1 MVADARGPRKRG
13 NPLGKGVPAL
23 AAAYLSY
30 LQTLVIVTKGHYSE
44 SAASFVSAAVSMTT
58 LLTGISV
65 GLGALVVLLLALLVV
80 RWRSDAR
87 TDERVAEVVASL
99 NERMDELG
107 RELAGA
113 LARAEQESRRSHIFG
128 ELAGSIDLDEVLS
141 RTLEAA
147 GGFEEADAAL
157 VMLPEAQGGKPLV
170 ATLGLSVEEAER
182 HAITGPPDGRLAR
195 SITMAYTYPA
205 HAGEADEEGDE
216 DMIHA
221 GLAVPLP
228 GEGQPLGYLTVFT
241 RRAGHEY
248 SDEDVRQLETLAQ
261 HAGPAIENARRFRE
275 ARQLADLDALT
286 GLHNRRFFHDTL
298 ARECARAHR
307 YERRL
312 ALIVFDLDDFKDVN
326 DRIGHLAGDAVLA
339 EAAERV
345 RDVVR
350 TADFACRVGGDE
362 FAVILP
368 ESTLEDADQLY
379 RRILHAVSSRPL
391 GQAGKLYL
399 SAGVA
404 ALRPEDDP
412 VSFFKRADDALY
424 RAKEAGKGRVV
435 AANSPHLG
443 PA

>member
-1 MVADARGPRKRG
+1 
-13 NPLGKGVPAL
+13 
-23 AAAYLSY
+23 
-30 LQTLVIVTKGHYSE
+30 
-44 SAASFVSAAVSMTT
+44 MTT

-65 GLGALVVLLLALLVV
+65 GMGALVVLLLALLVV
-80 RWRSDAR
+80 RWRSDTR

-99 NERMDELG
+99 NDRMDELG

-113 LARAEQESRRSHIFG
+113 LDRAEEEGRRSRIFG

-141 RTLEAA
+141 RALEAA
-147 GGFEEADAAL
+147 GALEGADAAL
-157 VMLPEAQGGKPLV
+157 VMLPDTQGGKPLV
-170 ATLGLSVEEAER
+170 ATLGLSVEEAEQ
-182 HAITGPPDGRLAR
+182 HAIAGPPDGRLAR
-195 SITMAYTYPA
+195 SITMSYTYPELERQ
-205 HAGEADEEGDE
+205 GESGNGEI
-216 DMIHA
+216 IHA

-228 GEGQPLGYLTVFT
+228 GETQTLGYLTVFT
-241 RRAGHEY
+241 RRSGHQY
-248 SDEDVRQLETLAQ
+248 SDDDIRQLETLALR
-261 HAGPAIENARRFRE
+261 AGPAIENARRFRE

-286 GLHNRRFFHDTL
+286 GLHNRRYFHEAL

-307 YERRL
+307 YERKL

-350 TADFACRVGGDE
+350 TADIACRVGGDE
-362 FAVILP
+362 FAAILP
-368 ESTLEDADQLY
+368 ESTLDDADQLY
-379 RRILHAVSSRPL
+379 RRILHAVSARPL

-404 ALRPEDDP
+404 ELRPEDDP
-412 VSFFKRADDALY
+412 VSFFQRADDALY
-424 RAKEAGKGRVV
+424 RAKEGGKGRVV
-435 AANSPHLG
+435 AANTPRLG

>member
-1 MVADARGPRKRG
+1 
-13 NPLGKGVPAL
+13 
-23 AAAYLSY
+23 
-30 LQTLVIVTKGHYSE
+30 
-44 SAASFVSAAVSMTT
+44 MTT
-58 LLTGISV
+58 ILIGISV

-80 RWRSDAR
+80 RWRSDNS

-99 NERMDELG
+99 NARMDELG

-113 LARAEQESRRSHIFG
+113 LERAEEEGRRSRIFG

-147 GGFEEADAAL
+147 GALEGADAAL
-157 VMLPEAQGGKPLV
+157 VMLPDPTGDKPLV

-195 SITMAYTYPA
+195 SITMSYTYPELEREGNP
-205 HAGEADEEGDE
+205 GEEV
-216 DMIHA
+216 INA

-228 GEGQPLGYLTVFT
+228 GDNSTLGYLTVFT
-241 RRAGHEY
+241 RKRGHEY
-248 SDEDVRQLETLAQ
+248 ADGDVRQLETLALR
-261 HAGPAIENARRFRE
+261 AGPAIENARRFRE

-286 GLHNRRFFHDTL
+286 GLHTRRYFHETL

-307 YERRL
+307 YQRKL
-312 ALIVFDLDDFKDVN
+312 SLIVFDLDDFKEVN
-326 DRIGHLAGDAVLA
+326 DRIGHLAGDTVLA

-350 TADFACRVGGDE
+350 TADIACRVGGDE

-368 ESTLEDADQLY
+368 ESSLEDADQLY
-379 RRILHAVSSRPL
+379 RRIQNAISSRQL
-391 GQAGKLYL
+391 GQGGNLFL

-404 ALRPEDDP
+404 ELRAEDDP
-412 VSFFKRADDALY
+412 VAFFKRADDALY
-424 RAKEAGKGRVV
+424 RAKESGKGRVV
-435 AANSPHLG
+435 SANAPRLG

>member
-1 MVADARGPRKRG
+1 
-13 NPLGKGVPAL
+13 
-23 AAAYLSY
+23 
-30 LQTLVIVTKGHYSE
+30 
-44 SAASFVSAAVSMTT
+44 MTT
-58 LLTGISV
+58 ILIGISV

-80 RWRSDAR
+80 RWRSDNS

-113 LARAEQESRRSHIFG
+113 LERAEEEGRRSRIFG

-141 RTLEAA
+141 RALEAA
-147 GGFEEADAAL
+147 GALEDADAAL
-157 VMLPEAQGGKPLV
+157 VMLPDPAGGKPLV

-195 SITMAYTYPA
+195 SITMSYTYPELERESNP
-205 HAGEADEEGDE
+205 GEGV
-216 DMIHA
+216 IHA

-228 GEGQPLGYLTVFT
+228 GDNSTLGYLTVFT
-241 RRAGHEY
+241 RKRGHEY
-248 SDEDVRQLETLAQ
+248 GDDDVRQLETLALR
-261 HAGPAIENARRFRE
+261 AGPAIENARRFRE

-286 GLHNRRFFHDTL
+286 GLHNRRYFHETL
-298 ARECARAHR
+298 ARECSRAHR
-307 YERRL
+307 YERKL
-312 ALIVFDLDDFKDVN
+312 SLIVFDLDDFKEVN
-326 DRIGHLAGDAVLA
+326 DRIGHLAGDTVLA

-350 TADFACRVGGDE
+350 TADIACRVGGDE

-368 ESTLEDADQLY
+368 ESSLEDADQLY
-379 RRILHAVSSRPL
+379 RRIQNAISSRPL
-391 GQAGKLYL
+391 GQGGKLFL

-404 ALRPEDDP
+404 ELRAEDDP
-412 VSFFKRADDALY
+412 VAFFQRADDALY

-435 AANSPHLG
+435 SANSPRLG

>member
-1 MVADARGPRKRG
+1 
-13 NPLGKGVPAL
+13 
-23 AAAYLSY
+23 
-30 LQTLVIVTKGHYSE
+30 
-44 SAASFVSAAVSMTT
+44 MTT
-58 LLTGISV
+58 ILIGISV

-80 RWRSDAR
+80 RWRSDNS

-99 NERMDELG
+99 NARMDELG

-113 LARAEQESRRSHIFG
+113 LERAEEEGRRSRIFG

-147 GGFEEADAAL
+147 GALEDADAAL
-157 VMLPEAQGGKPLV
+157 VMLPDPQGGKPLV

-195 SITMAYTYPA
+195 SITMSYTYPELERESA
-205 HAGEADEEGDE
+205 SGSEGV
-216 DMIHA
+216 IHA

-228 GEGQPLGYLTVFT
+228 GDTSALGYLTVFT
-241 RRAGHEY
+241 RRKGHEY
-248 SDEDVRQLETLAQ
+248 SEDDVRQLETLALR
-261 HAGPAIENARRFRE
+261 AGPAIENARRFRE

-286 GLHNRRFFHDTL
+286 GLHNRRFFHETL

-307 YERRL
+307 YERKL
-312 ALIVFDLDDFKDVN
+312 SLIVFDLDDFKEIN
-326 DRIGHLAGDAVLA
+326 DRIGHLAGDTVLA

-350 TADFACRVGGDE
+350 TADIACRVGGDE

-368 ESTLEDADQLY
+368 ESSLDDADQLY
-379 RRILHAVSSRPL
+379 RRIQSAISSRPL
-391 GQAGKLYL
+391 GQGGKLFL

-404 ALRPEDDP
+404 ELRAEDDP
-412 VSFFKRADDALY
+412 VAFFQRADDALY
-424 RAKEAGKGRVV
+424 GAKEAGKGRVV
-435 AANSPHLG
+435 SANSPRLG

>member
-1 MVADARGPRKRG
+1 
-13 NPLGKGVPAL
+13 
-23 AAAYLSY
+23 
-30 LQTLVIVTKGHYSE
+30 
-44 SAASFVSAAVSMTT
+44 MTT

-65 GLGALVVLLLALLVV
+65 GLGALVVLLLALLIV
-80 RWRSDAR
+80 RWRSDRR
-87 TDERVAEVVASL
+87 TDERVAEVVESL

-113 LARAEQESRRSHIFG
+113 LERAEEESRRSRIFG

-147 GGFEEADAAL
+147 GSLEGADAAL
-157 VMLPEAQGGKPLV
+157 VMLPDASGGKPLV

-195 SITMAYTYPA
+195 SITMSYTYPELERQA
-205 HAGEADEEGDE
+205 ENGAEGV
-216 DMIHA
+216 IHS

-228 GEGQPLGYLTVFT
+228 GETQTLGYLTVFT
-241 RRAGHEY
+241 RSKARHF
-248 SDEDVRQLETLAQ
+248 SDGDVRQLENLALR
-261 HAGPAIENARRFRE
+261 AGPAIENARRFRE

-286 GLHNRRFFHDTL
+286 GLHNRRFFHETL
-298 ARECARAHR
+298 ARECSRAHR
-307 YERRL
+307 YERKL

-326 DRIGHLAGDAVLA
+326 DRIGHLAGDAALA

-345 RDVVR
+345 REVVR
-350 TADFACRVGGDE
+350 SADIACRVGGDE

-379 RRILHAVSSRPL
+379 RRILNSVSSRPL
-391 GQAGKLYL
+391 GQAGKLFL

-404 ALRPEDDP
+404 ELRPEDDP
-412 VSFFKRADDALY
+412 VSFFQRADDALY

-435 AANSPHLG
+435 AANTPRIG